1 MRREDCYFI
10 QEKDVFKQELIDY
23 IDEKIQEA
31 NRAQDLQTAKVLTE
45 LTERIERLD
54 NEKMKSFLAR
64 IESLEDELKNDFS
77 KRIAADVVL
86 ILKNMT
92 LSNAEKALAEAQVA
106 KDKSEAI
113 KKVVLWLV
121 ASSGPVMLFLNWLLR

>member
-10 QEKDVFKQELIDY
+10 QEKDVFKQELIDF

-64 IESLEDELKNDFS
+64 IESLEDELKNGFS

>member
-64 IESLEDELKNDFS
+64 IESLEDELKNGFS

>member
-10 QEKDVFKQELIDY
+10 QEKDVFKQELIDF

-54 NEKMKSFLAR
+54 NEKMQSFLAR
-64 IESLEDELKNDFS
+64 IESLEDELKNGFS